1 MRRSRGLAVSFL
13 VRRNLAA
20 ASVSHTAAAELLG
33 VSRQR
38 FEKLLDEGLLQAGD
52 LLALEDMAP
61 GLIAEWLKGK
71 FKVTPERAAGTP
83 RDIMGELGDVMASVG
98 VLAAETAK
106 ALEGG
111 ITHAEA
117 QGIVRGCEA
126 IRREVGEL
134 EGAVNAARVGPP
146 VRSLR

>member
-1 MRRSRGLAVSFL
+1 MRRTRGLAVSFL
-13 VRRNLAA
+13 VRRKLAE
-20 ASVSHTAAAELLG
+20 ASVSHTAAAEVLG

-38 FEKLLDEGLLQAGD
+38 FERLLDEGLLAAGD
-52 LLALEDMAP
+52 LLALEDVA
-61 GLIAEWLKGK
+61 GGIVADWLKGR

-98 VLAAETAK
+98 GLVAETTR
-106 ALEGG
+106 ALADG

-117 QGIVRGCEA
+117 AGIVRGCEA

-134 EGAVNAARVGPP
+134 EGAVNAAVVVPP
-146 VRSLR
+146 VRGLR